1 MSRRE
6 DRTQRRVTVVRHTR
20 PPSSGRFARRPGR
33 AGNSPANGWRSR
45 LPAAFQRP
53 LAWQAPVAGRAVVAT
68 GKAAASAT
76 RSVRDRFRRL
86 TTWMP
91 QTLAGRALAAVAAIL
106 LFTGASWATT
116 RSALL
121 DVDHIEVTGGAV
133 VAPPE
138 ATAGAG
144 LRVGQPMTS
153 VDTAAAERRLRR
165 LPWVDTA
172 VVERSFPN
180 TVRIELT
187 ERAAAAI
194 APRPAGGWVLLD
206 RTGRILAERPDRPA
220 DLPEVVGA
228 GATPVPGA
236 DLAGARPA
244 LDVVAALPESIRRQV
259 TTARLDGE
267 AVTLQAR
274 SPRGGGAQMEIR
286 IGPPTSLSA
295 KVAALSALVE
305 RIGDRSV
312 AVLDLR
318 VPTAPVVVP
327 TGQSS
332 ATSTPAPGRGVTA
345 PPSPGKPQD

>member
-20 PPSSGRFARRPGR
+20 PPSAGRFGRRPGPSSR
-33 AGNSPANGWRSR
+33 PAQGWRAK
-45 LPAAFQRP
+45 LPAALQRP

-76 RSVRDRFRRL
+76 RSVRDRLRRM

-91 QTLAGRALAAVAAIL
+91 QTLAGRLLAAVSAIL
-106 LFTGASWATT
+106 LFTGAMWTTT

-133 VAPPE
+133 VSPDD

-144 LRVGQPMTS
+144 LRLGQPMTS
-153 VDTAAAERRLRR
+153 VDSAAAERRLRR
-165 LPWVDTA
+165 LPWVATA
-172 VVERSFPN
+172 LVERSFPN

-187 ERAAAAI
+187 ERTAAAI
-194 APRPAGGWVLLD
+194 AARPAGGWVLLD

-220 DLPEVVGA
+220 DLPELIGA

-244 LDVVAALPESIRRQV
+244 LDVVAALPDGVRKQITS
-259 TTARLDGE
+259 ARLDGE
-267 AVTLQAR
+267 AVTLHTGAR
-274 SPRGGGAQMEIR
+274 EIR

-295 KVAALSALVE
+295 KVAALSALLE
-305 RIGDRSV
+305 RVGDRSV

-327 TGQSS
+327 TDLSA

-345 PPSPGKPQD
+345 PPSPGKPRD